1 MQASTRAFIKR
12 GGAACAAAAVLLG
25 GSFTVA
31 TAAPSSDP
39 TIAPTVASVTA
50 EATSSAAP
58 TSAPSATSSTPS
70 SAAPLPDGL
79 AEAVKDDLDLS
90 VEEFNAQGEL
100 AAKAAQVQTE
110 VVKADPNAQVSI
122 AGDTIRVQASPAAAA
137 AAKAVAGSAKVS
149 VTSVKAAPLSTKVD
163 AANVD
168 ALFAD
173 YISAFGAAKLQSIMV
188 NGNGEFV
195 IRTGDPAKGGPA
207 MKSRSFSAAA
217 APSVSDFAAKYNNVK
232 IEAASGPAAA
242 YATDVTNGQGYA
254 AFDNPRTTGGAC
266 SIGWNGFNK
275 AGAPAVITAGHCTG
289 DGALT
294 DAVLTDPEQEPAVTG
309 DLNSGG
315 LMGPLGTFGAS
326 QFGGKGNTPATAPT
340 DWDGDK
346 TKLNNIGT
354 DVAVIDGIDPAI
366 NQLAKVTDWKT
377 PADPKASGPV
387 VGGISDAIVGTDIC
401 KSGRTT
407 GWTCGT
413 VTEVGVFTVAGTTYP
428 DEEAACNP
436 VPTVPACDD
445 IRAVRGFG
453 STNLDANQGDSGGA
467 IIAGNLAVGMTS
479 AGTPGVISYGVSL
492 TDALKHTGGYTVK
505 IFLEAPKVTTTA
517 PLYREGA
524 VTGTVAGAPAGT
536 TVTVVIDGVTTEAPV
551 GADGKWST
559 KAPNEFGTF
568 SVTAT
573 TKNGFNTSETTEASI
588 EVIKETLAAPAI
600 TTPANNST
608 VGAPVTT
615 ISGTG
620 KAGATVELTGGVT
633 GTAVVGADGKWS
645 FTIEPGLEVGPY
657 TVTAKQTLTDWNAS
671 TNTTSKFTVVPAA
684 PAIKT
689 PSNGQE
695 FAFDQG
701 PAAISGTNIE
711 GATLSVTLNG
721 KAQTVT
727 VVDGTWSVALDAK
740 LASGKYTVTAVQTV
754 DGVDSLTTTSAFT
767 VLAEPKPEPTT
778 PPVTQEPTTAPTV
791 APTTEPT
798 TAPTVAPTK
807 APTDNNLANTGA
819 SSSLLVLG
827 GAGGLLLL
835 AGAVFLLIRR
845 RNTTV

>member
-137 AAKAVAGSAKVS
+137 AAKAVAGSAKVA
-149 VTSVKAAPLSTKVD
+149 VTTAPAASPSTKVV

-168 ALFAD
+168 TLFAD
-173 YISAFGAAKLQSIMV
+173 YVSTFGTAKLQSIMV
-188 NGNGEFV
+188 NSNGEVV
-195 IRTGDPAKGGPA
+195 IRTGEAAKGGPA
-207 MKSRSFSAAA
+207 NGGTAMKSRTFSAAA
-217 APSVSDFAAKYNNVK
+217 APSISDFTAKYNNVK

-254 AFDNPRTTGGAC
+254 LLSGEATSAC
-266 SIGWNGFNK
+266 SIGWNGFN
-275 AGAPAVITAGHCTG
+275 ATGDPAIVTAGHCAD
-289 DGALT
+289 DGKATLT
-294 DAVLTDPEQEPAVTG
+294 KLTDPTKDPAVGGPGFIPLNGELLG
-309 DLNSGG
+309 D
-315 LMGPLGTFGAS
+315 FGDS
-326 QFGGKGNTPATAPT
+326 QFGGPGNAA
-340 DWDGDK
+340 
-346 TKLNNIGT
+346 NVVGT
-354 DVAVIDGIDPAI
+354 DVAVIDNLTPGL
-366 NQLAKVTDWKT
+366 NQLAKVTDWST
-377 PADPKASGPV
+377 PENPKASGPTV
-387 VGGISDAIVGTDIC
+387 TGVADAIVGTPIC

-407 GWTCGT
+407 GWSCGT
-413 VTEVGVFTVAGTTYP
+413 VDAIGYFMVEGTNFAT
-428 DEEAACNP
+428 D
-436 VPTVPACDD
+436 PTDL
-445 IRAVRGFG
+445 RAVQGF
-453 STNLDANQGDSGGA
+453 SSPDLVADRGDSGGS
-467 IIAGNLAVGMTS
+467 IIAGERAVGMIS
-479 AGTPGVISYGVSL
+479 AGTPGVVSFGVSL
-492 TDALKHTGGYTVK
+492 TDALKHTDGYTVK
-505 IFLEAPKVTTTA
+505 IFLEAPKVITTA
-517 PLYREGA
+517 PLYREGV
-524 VTGTVAGAPAGT
+524 VTGTVAGAPVGT
-536 TVTVVIDGVTTEAPV
+536 TVIVFIDGEETVAPV
-551 GADGKWST
+551 GADGKWT
-559 KAPNEFGTF
+559 AKAPNKFGTF

-573 TKNGFNTSETTEASI
+573 TKNGFSTSETTEASI
-588 EVIKETLAAPAI
+588 EVIRETLAAPAI
-600 TTPANNST
+600 TTPANNAT
-608 VGAPVTT
+608 VAAPVTT

-645 FTIEPGLEVGPY
+645 FAIEQGLEVGPY
-657 TVTAKQTLTDWNAS
+657 TVTAKQTFTDWNAS

-684 PAIKT
+684 PAITT
-689 PSNGQE
+689 PSKGQE

-701 PAAISGTNIE
+701 PAAISGTNID
-711 GATLSVTLNG
+711 GATLTVTLNG

>member
-39 TIAPTVASVTA
+39 TIAPTSASVTS
-50 EATSSAAP
+50 EATSSATP
-58 TSAPSATSSTPS
+58 TSAPSATSSPPS

-79 AEAVKDDLDLS
+79 AKAVKDDLNLS
-90 VEEFNAQGEL
+90 VEEFNAQGQL

-122 AGDTIRVQASPAAAA
+122 AGDTIKVQTSPAAAA
-137 AAKAVAGSAKVS
+137 AAKAAAGSAKVA

-173 YISAFGAAKLQSIMV
+173 YVAEFGAGKLQSIMV
-188 NGNGEFV
+188 NSNDEFV
-195 IRTGDPAKGGPA
+195 IRTGVPATGGPANGGTA
-207 MKSRSFSAAA
+207 MKSRSFSATA

-242 YATDVTNGQGYA
+242 YANDVTNGQGYLA
-254 AFDNPRTTGGAC
+254 LDNPVTTGGTC

-275 AGAPAVITAGHCTG
+275 DGAPAILTAGHCTF

-294 DAVLTDPEQEPAVTG
+294 DTLLTDPEKEPAVTG
-309 DLNSGG
+309 DLTSGG
-315 LMGPLGTFGAS
+315 ILGPLGTFGAS
-326 QFGGKGNTPATAPT
+326 QFGGVGNTPATAPT
-340 DWDGDK
+340 GWQGDK

-354 DVAVIDGIDPAI
+354 DVAVINNIDANVNP
-366 NQLAKVTDWKT
+366 LAKVTDWKT
-377 PADPKASGPV
+377 PANPKASGPQV
-387 VGGISDAIVGTDIC
+387 TGLSDAVRGAAIC

-413 VTEVGVFTVAGTTYP
+413 VTELGVFTVGGTTYP
-428 DEEAACNP
+428 EEEAACNP
-436 VPTVPACDD
+436 VPTVEACND

-453 STNLDANQGDSGGA
+453 STSLAANRGDSGGA
-467 IIAGNLAVGMTS
+467 IMAGNLAVGMIS
-479 AGTPGVISYGVSL
+479 AGTPGIISYGVSL

-505 IFLEAPKVTTTA
+505 IFLETPKVTTTA
-517 PLYREGA
+517 PVYREGA

-536 TVTVVIDGVTTEAPV
+536 TVLVTIDGVTADAVTTEVAV
-551 GADGKWST
+551 GADGKWIA
-559 KAPNEFGTF
+559 KAPNEIGTF
-568 SVTAT
+568 SVTAKA
-573 TKNGFNTSETTEASI
+573 KNGFSTSETTEASI
-588 EVIKETLAAPAI
+588 EVIMETLAAPAI
-600 TTPANNST
+600 TTPANNAS
-608 VGAPVTT
+608 VAAPVTT

-620 KAGATVELTGGVT
+620 KAGANVELTGDVT
-633 GTAVVGADGKWS
+633 DTAVVGNDGKWS
-645 FTIEPGLEVGPY
+645 VTIKTGLEVGDY
-657 TVTAKQTLTDWNAS
+657 TVTAKQKLTNWNDS
-671 TNTTSKFTVVPAA
+671 KTTTSKFSVVLAA
-684 PAIKT
+684 PAIT
-689 PSNGQE
+689 SPSNGQE

-701 PAAISGTNIE
+701 PAEISGTNID
-711 GATLSVTLNG
+711 GATLTVTLNG
-721 KAQTVT
+721 KAQTAT
-727 VVDGTWSVALDAK
+727 VVDGTWNVALDSK
-740 LASGKYTVTAVQTV
+740 LATGKYTVTAVQTV
-754 DGVDSLTTTSAFT
+754 GDDKSLTTTSAFS
-767 VLAEPKPEPTT
+767 VLAAPLPEPTT
-778 PPVTQEPTTAPTV
+778 PPVTQEPTPAPTV
-791 APTTEPT
+791 APTR
-798 TAPTVAPTK
+798 

-845 RNTTV
+845 RNTTI